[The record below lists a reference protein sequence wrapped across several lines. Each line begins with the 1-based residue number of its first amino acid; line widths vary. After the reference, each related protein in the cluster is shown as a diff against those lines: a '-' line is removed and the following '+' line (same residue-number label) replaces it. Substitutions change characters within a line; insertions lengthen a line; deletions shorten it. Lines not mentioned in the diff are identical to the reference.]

1 MHRFVLSQVPE
12 SSVSLGKGQKR
23 KAAQMSKAI
32 TIGSSPILYT
42 QNTVS
47 AGTVKRLQQ
56 VPSTTAGGTGW
67 FNNVG

>member
-1 MHRFVLSQVPE
+1 MQATIGNVFDGEVTLIMHNFVLPQVPE

-23 KAAQMSKAI
+23 KAVQMSKAI

-47 AGTVKRLQQ
+47 TGTVKLR
-56 VPSTTAGGTGW
+56 
-67 FNNVG
+67 